1 VLSELSFHTNPLFS
15 FRMHIDSEISLFA
28 CSGYKWIF
36 LRNKSLIYSFHVWI
50 IKFTKKTLSLVS
62 ATSDSFMPLSAHGV
76 INSICFTCSGYMCY
90 RNCPFHCSHLIFL
103 LGCIFIQKYL
113 FTCSENKFNIILRNK
128 ILFFNSSIVQDSEIY
143 EKNSFACFWYKW
155 CVNISFG
162 SIIWL

>member
-1 VLSELSFHTNPLFS
+1 
-15 FRMHIDSEISLFA
+15 
-28 CSGYKWIF
+28 
-36 LRNKSLIYSFHVWI
+36 
-50 IKFTKKTLSLVS
+50 
-62 ATSDSFMPLSAHGV
+62 MPLSAHGV

-143 EKNSFACFWYKW
+143 EK
-155 CVNISFG
+155 
-162 SIIWL
+162 

>member
-1 VLSELSFHTNPLFS
+1 MYLFHLFGKHVLSELSFHTNPLFS

-28 CSGYKWIF
+28 CSGYMWIF

-50 IKFTKKTLSLVS
+50 IKFTKKSLSLVS

-113 FTCSENKFNIILRNK
+113 FTCSENKFNIIRLRNK
-128 ILFFNSSIVQDSEIY
+128 ILFFYSSIVQDSEIY
-143 EKNSFACFWYKW
+143 EK
-155 CVNISFG
+155 
-162 SIIWL
+162 